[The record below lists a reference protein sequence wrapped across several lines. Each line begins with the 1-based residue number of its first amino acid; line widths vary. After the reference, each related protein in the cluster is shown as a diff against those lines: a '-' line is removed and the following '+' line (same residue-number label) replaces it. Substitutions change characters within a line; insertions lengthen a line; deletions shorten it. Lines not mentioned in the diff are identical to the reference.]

1 MEGAA
6 LPGRGG
12 RGGGGKLSIE
22 SFKNTVKYICG
33 HT

>member
-12 RGGGGKLSIE
+12 RGGGKLSIE
-22 SFKNTVKYICG
+22 SFKNTMTYICG